1 MNREERLSKS
11 LFAGLPNVKGTV
23 AEDARI
29 TDSPPRSEP
38 VLEIRVRPRRGM
50 LRCSQCGRRRRGHD
64 QGGACVAGA
73 VRTSAAGESSRS
85 PRCPAWAAHG
95 AASWVASVPWAEP
108 GSRFT
113 KDFEAECAWLMTV
126 ANQKTVSGFL
136 HVAWRTAVRRRP
148 LGRGTRQ
155 GADALAVRRAA
166 RDRRGRNQPPQ
177 GPHVH
182 HRGRRPRT
190 ASGDIGARR
199 VRQGR
204 VRPVLQGVDARTARL
219 HQGRHRRRGP
229 LDRPVRRRALP
240 ERRTRIGTAS
250 TSSAG

>member
-1 MNREERLSKS
+1 MRGSRIRRCVPNPCSRSGCAR
-11 LFAGLPNVKGTV
+11 AGACSGAP
-23 AEDARI
+23 DA
-29 TDSPPRSEP
+29 
-38 VLEIRVRPRRGM
+38 G
-50 LRCSQCGRRRRGHD
+50 
-64 QGGACVAGA
+64 GGAAGMTGAAACGAGA
-73 VRTSAAGESSRS
+73 VRTSAAGGSSWS
-85 PRCPAWAAHG
+85 PRCLAWTAHG

-113 KDFEAECAWLMTV
+113 KDF

-190 ASGDIGARR
+190 ASGDMGARR

-204 VRPVLQGVDARTARL
+204 VRPVLPNVDARTARL
-219 HQGRHRRRGP
+219 HQGRRRGRGP
-229 LDRPVRRRALP
+229 VDRLMRA
-240 ERRTRIGTAS
+240 
-250 TSSAG
+250 

>member
-1 MNREERLSKS
+1 MRGSRIRRCVPNPCSRSGCAR
-11 LFAGLPNVKGTV
+11 AGACSGAP
-23 AEDARI
+23 DA
-29 TDSPPRSEP
+29 
-38 VLEIRVRPRRGM
+38 G
-50 LRCSQCGRRRRGHD
+50 
-64 QGGACVAGA
+64 GGAAGMTGAAACGAGA
-73 VRTSAAGESSRS
+73 VRTSAAGGSSWS
-85 PRCPAWAAHG
+85 PRCLAWTAHG

-190 ASGDIGARR
+190 ARI
-199 VRQGR
+199 
-204 VRPVLQGVDARTARL
+204 

-229 LDRPVRRRALP
+229 LDRLARRRALP